1 MTPKYSVCITHYNN
15 ILTVENSLKSILDQ
29 IDDRFEVVVVDQ
41 GSTDG
46 SLEALERLARER
58 GFQLHHQDMQ
68 NRGLGRQL
76 AFRMSKGEYIIA
88 QIDMDD
94 TYQPVIRQLVSAY
107 ELDLKGMVLRV
118 VNDQKRGAVT
128 IAPRSFLEDIGGWP
142 DLDYVE
148 DRWVW
153 GRAVERGIYRWAR
166 FPLYS
171 RITESREKRGLLS
184 RAIRVYG
191 IQRDRI
197 RIGASPHLTFST
209 WLVYP
214 FSYVGAKTAKPIG
227 RPVFRDFWPDDPK
240 YCVDDLAKRVN
251 E

>member
-15 ILTVENSLKSILDQ
+15 VMTVESSLTSILDQ

-46 SLEALERLARER
+46 SLEVLERLAQER
-58 GFQLHHQDMQ
+58 GFQLHHQDVR

-76 AFRMSKGEYIIA
+76 AFTMSKGECIIA

-94 TYQPVIRQLVSAY
+94 IYQPVIRQLVTLY
-107 ELDLKGMVLRV
+107 ESVLTGMVLRV
-118 VNDQKRGAVT
+118 VNSQKRGAVT
-128 IAPRSFLEDIGGWP
+128 VAPRSFLEDVGGWP

-148 DRWVW
+148 DRWIW
-153 GRAVERGIYRWAR
+153 GRAVERGIYRWSR

-171 RITESREKRGLLS
+171 KITESREKRGFLS

-197 RIGASPHLTFST
+197 RIGASPHLSIST
-209 WLVYP
+209 WPVYP
-214 FSYVGAKTAKPIG
+214 FSYIAARKAQPIG
-227 RPVFRDFWPDDPK
+227 RSVFRDFWPDDPK
-240 YCVDDLAKRVN
+240 YCVDELTQPMRA
-251 E
+251 